1 MKVGQGAGMTPA
13 APVGLDNCAT
23 EPIHIPGLI
32 QPHGALLAFD
42 HAGALRAWSD
52 NAGALLGFLPV
63 LDMPLA
69 TLPLAADVLEQ
80 LHECVIASASSD
92 EGCTPTAIETAVG
105 PQTFD
110 CIVHSDASRVL
121 AEFELRDVGSER
133 VAAFALKAHTAIERL
148 RRQKSIPTLLQL
160 AVEQVRAIT
169 GFDRVMAYRF
179 RHDDSGDV
187 VGEARADSLKPLLGM
202 RYPASDIPAQAR
214 RLYTINTLRL
224 IADIGYRPV
233 PVAVAPGDEP
243 LDMSHAVLRSVS
255 PIHVE
260 YLQNM
265 GVAASM
271 SVSIVVNGRLWG
283 LIACHHNTPLRVPYS
298 VRMACDVMAQVLAS
312 TVQSID
318 ARERAAAIDE
328 AAQVRTH
335 LIETLLHEDDVLSAL
350 DRHAEG
356 LARTLDAD
364 ALVFSQQ
371 GKMCVHGDVDKDL
384 AAAIIASLPADGE
397 EVLQRSARDEWPAD
411 TGSRIGQW
419 VGMLGLHFD
428 PATHGWLVALRREQ
442 VQTIRWA
449 GKPDK
454 IEKTG
459 PLGHRLTPRGSFDEW
474 VDTVHDR
481 AEPWDDKRLMVAGQ
495 LLAEMHR
502 ASMARHAE
510 TERARMQ
517 LLAML
522 GHDLRDPLQSITMAA
537 TVLQHGAQPHQL
549 GQRIERSSGRMQRL
563 ISQVL
568 DMSRLDSGL
577 GLALRKD
584 DTDISRLV
592 EDLLDETRTGHP
604 GTHYE
609 AAIAPGIRAQVD
621 ADRLAQVVS
630 NLLSNARHHGST
642 GNGVRIALEQR
653 EGFVHIEVRN
663 EGSPIPPEL
672 EAQLFNPFKRMALQ
686 NQANRTGMG
695 LGLYIADNVMQ
706 GHGGKIEYRYEAPH
720 VVFTA
725 RLPVADSA
733 TPAPDLSSP
742 HQP

>member
-1 MKVGQGAGMTPA
+1 MM
-13 APVGLDNCAT
+13 APGGEVGLDNCAN
-23 EPIHIPGLI
+23 EPIHIPGMI

-42 HAGALRAWSD
+42 HHGALRAWSA
-52 NAGALLGFLPV
+52 NAGTLLGFVPA

-69 TLPLAADVLEQ
+69 ALPLAPAVLEQ
-80 LHECVIASASSD
+80 LRECIDTSGG

-105 PQTFD
+105 AQTFD
-110 CIVHSDASRVL
+110 CIVHSDAERVL
-121 AEFELRDVGSER
+121 AEFELRDVGSEH

-148 RRQKSIPTLLQL
+148 RRQKTIVPLLQL

-187 VGEARADSLKPLLGM
+187 VGEARAETLKPLLGM

-224 IADIGYRPV
+224 IADIGYQ
-233 PVAVAPGDEP
+233 PVAVTVAPGDAP

-260 YLQNM
+260 YLRNM

-283 LIACHHNTPLRVPYS
+283 LLACHHNTPLRVPYA
-298 VRMACDVMAQVLAS
+298 VRMACDVLAQVLAA

-318 ARERAAAIDE
+318 ARERAAMVE
-328 AAQVRTH
+328 QAAEVRTH

-350 DRHAEG
+350 NLHAPG
-356 LARTLDAD
+356 LAQTLDAH
-364 ALVFSQQ
+364 ALVFAQQ
-371 GKMCVHGDVDKDL
+371 GKLCTHGDIGNEL
-384 AAAIIASLPADGE
+384 AAAIIASLPTDGE
-397 EVLQRSARDEWPAD
+397 EVLHRCSRSDWPAA
-411 TGSRIGQW
+411 TAARIGPW
-419 VGMLGLHFD
+419 VGVLGLHFD
-428 PATHGWLVALRREQ
+428 PATSGWLLALRREQ
-442 VQTIRWA
+442 VETIRWA

-454 IEKTG
+454 LAVTG

-474 VDTVHDR
+474 VDTVHDT
-481 AEPWDDKRLMVAGQ
+481 AEPWDANRMLVAEQ

-537 TVLQHGAQPHQL
+537 SVLKHGAQPQQL
-549 GQRIERSSGRMQRL
+549 GQRIERSSSRMHRL

-577 GLALRKD
+577 GLGLRKEHA
-584 DTDISRLV
+584 DISRLV
-592 EDLLDETRTGHP
+592 EDLVDETRLAHP
-604 GTHYE
+604 GIAYE
-609 AAIAPGIRAQVD
+609 TAIAPGVHAQVD

-630 NLLSNARHHGST
+630 NLLSNARHHGS
-642 GNGVRIALEQR
+642 GGQSVGVAL
-653 EGFVHIEVRN
+653 VHEHGIVRIEVRN
-663 EGSPIPPEL
+663 EGAPIPAEL

-686 NQANRTGMG
+686 NRTNRTGMG
-695 LGLYIADNVMQ
+695 LGLYIADNVMR
-706 GHGGKIEYRYEAPH
+706 GHDGSIAYRYEAPH

-725 RLPVADSA
+725 SFPDAGG
-733 TPAPDLSSP
+733 TAP
-742 HQP
+742 